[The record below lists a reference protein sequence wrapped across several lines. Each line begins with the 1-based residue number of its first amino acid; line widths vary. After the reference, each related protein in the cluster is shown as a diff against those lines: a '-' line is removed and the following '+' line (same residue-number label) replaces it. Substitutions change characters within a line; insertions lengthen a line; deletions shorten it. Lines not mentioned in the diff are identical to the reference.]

1 MHLGSLDTNVHDLL
15 LLLLAPGVGGG
26 HASIS
31 ITISRF

>member
-1 MHLGSLDTNVHDLL
+1 MHLGSLDTNVHD